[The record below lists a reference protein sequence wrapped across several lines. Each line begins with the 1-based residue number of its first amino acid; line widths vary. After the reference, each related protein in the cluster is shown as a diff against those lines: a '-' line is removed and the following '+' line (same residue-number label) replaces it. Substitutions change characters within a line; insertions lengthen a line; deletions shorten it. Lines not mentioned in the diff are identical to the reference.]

1 MKVLSGKAL
10 VKSKDLIVSGAG
22 VYVDTGY
29 VIDLL
34 STDKKK
40 AERIIFTK
48 EEIKA
53 IVRAWNKDN
62 LSKFNKG
69 N

>member
-10 VKSKDLIVSGAG
+10 IKSKDLIVSGAG
-22 VYVDTGY
+22 LYIDTGY

-53 IVRAWNKDN
+53 IVKQFIKDSNK
-62 LSKFNKG
+62 
-69 N
+69 